1 MKISPLTK
9 PNPRAGNFAFTLAEV
24 MVGIMVISLMGLSLY
39 AGMTMGFQVTQLS
52 RENLRATQIMLDS
65 MEGIRL
71 FNWNQLVYS
80 NWIPATFTEYY
91 YPLTNGLE
99 SHGITYKGT
108 MSVTNVTLSPAASY
122 SANMRALVVSV
133 TWTNSGK
140 QRVRT
145 MTTYSAR
152 DGIQNYV
159 YAN

>member
-1 MKISPLTK
+1 MNIRPLTK

-52 RENLRATQIMLDS
+52 RENLRATQIMLDRV
-65 MEGIRL
+65 EGIRL

-80 NWIPATFTEYY
+80 NWIPSTFTEYY
-91 YPLTNGLE
+91 YPLTNLTE
-99 SHGITYKGT
+99 SQGITYKGT
-108 MSVTNVTLSPAASY
+108 MQVNNVTLSPAASY
-122 SANMRALVVSV
+122 SANMRAIVVTV
-133 TWTNSGK
+133 TWTNAGT
-140 QRVRT
+140 RRTRT

-152 DGIQNYV
+152 DGMQNYI